1 MNGKRKSILKQ
12 HFVRWYSEQF
22 TSQLSNVVPVEKISI
37 DLPVTEIKPANANW
51 LLHTFDVLSEDN
63 ECILYGFQLA
73 GISGAL
79 GC

>member
-12 HFVRWYSEQF
+12 NFVRWYSEQF

-37 DLPVTEIKPANANW
+37 DLPVTEIKHANANW
-51 LLHTFDVLSEDN
+51 MLHTLDVLSEDN

-73 GISGAL
+73 RISGAL